1 MKKLADFERFAGSE
15 VSVTL
20 KKPLDGRKTYRGIL
34 HAPNGETIGLEFE
47 RNKGEAA
54 MLDFT
59 LADIDKA
66 RLIPQ
71 VDFRS
76 RK

>member
-1 MKKLADFERFAGSE
+1 
-15 VSVTL
+15 
-20 KKPLDGRKTYRGIL
+20 
-34 HAPNGETIGLEFE
+34 LEFE

-59 LADIDKA
+59 LADISKG

>member
-1 MKKLADFERFAGSE
+1 MK
-15 VSVTL
+15 
-20 KKPLDGRKTYRGIL
+20 
-34 HAPNGETIGLEFE
+34 
-47 RNKGEAA
+47 KGEAA

-76 RK
+76 RKQ